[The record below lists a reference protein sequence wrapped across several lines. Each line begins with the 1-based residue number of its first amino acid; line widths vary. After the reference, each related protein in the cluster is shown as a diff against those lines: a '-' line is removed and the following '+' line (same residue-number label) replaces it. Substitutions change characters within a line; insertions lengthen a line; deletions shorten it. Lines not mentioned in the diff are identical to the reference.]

1 MFFLFTAF
9 LASGPLFRNDGARL
23 VGELGYESSI
33 AEALLGTDA
42 VTGGVHG
49 GTEDDAARWEART
62 LGIDNIN
69 VYAIVAAGLG
79 INLDG
84 HDGRVMADGF
94 PPPIVDGAVDEEL
107 ANVLFRDGVGVRA
120 KPNSPALVPDEDDD
134 EENKGNETT
143 KVDKKAA
150 AIGLVAVLLV
160 ACAGIALVRRYLRY
174 REENAAYM
182 KLGSM
187 FEPRF
192 NSGGEM
198 GDGPAMELEMPQVHA
213 PEVTPIFASLT
224 TGGPDIEKA
233 CESPAVES
241 QPREGD
247 ENA

>member
-1 MFFLFTAF
+1 M
-9 LASGPLFRNDGARL
+9 
-23 VGELGYESSI
+23 
-33 AEALLGTDA
+33 LGTDA

-62 LGIDNIN
+62 LGIDNVN

-120 KPNSPALVPDEDDD
+120 KPNQPALVPDEDEEND
-134 EENKGNETT
+134 EENETT

>member
-1 MFFLFTAF
+1 MCTAF
-9 LASGPLFRNDGARL
+9 LAAGPLFRNDGARL

-42 VTGGVHG
+42 ATGGVHG

-62 LGIDNIN
+62 LGIDNVN

-79 INLDG
+79 IDLDG

-120 KPNSPALVPDEDDD
+120 KPNSPALVPDEDED
-134 EENKGNETT
+134 EENSQGNETR

-160 ACAGIALVRRYLRY
+160 ACAGIVLVRRYLRY

-198 GDGPAMELEMPQVHA
+198 GDGPVMELEMPQVHA
-213 PEVTPIFASLT
+213 PSTPIFASLT
-224 TGGPDIEKA
+224 TGGPDIEEA
-233 CESPAVES
+233 GESPAVEP

>member
-1 MFFLFTAF
+1 M
-9 LASGPLFRNDGARL
+9 
-23 VGELGYESSI
+23 GELGYESSI

-62 LGIDNIN
+62 LGIDSVT

-79 INLDG
+79 IDLDG

-94 PPPIVDGAVDEEL
+94 PPPSVDGAVDEEL

-120 KPNSPALVPDEDDD
+120 KPNSPALVPDEDED
-134 EENKGNETT
+134 EENSQGNETR

-160 ACAGIALVRRYLRY
+160 ACAGIVLVRRYLRY

-198 GDGPAMELEMPQVHA
+198 GDGRVMELEMPQVHA

-224 TGGPDIEKA
+224 TGGPDIEEA
-233 CESPAVES
+233 AESPAVES

>member
-1 MFFLFTAF
+1 M
-9 LASGPLFRNDGARL
+9 
-23 VGELGYESSI
+23 GELGYESSI
-33 AEALLGTDA
+33 AEALLGADA

-62 LGIDNIN
+62 LGIDNVD

-94 PPPIVDGAVDEEL
+94 PPPSVDGAVDEEL

>member
-1 MFFLFTAF
+1 M
-9 LASGPLFRNDGARL
+9 
-23 VGELGYESSI
+23 
-33 AEALLGTDA
+33 
-42 VTGGVHG
+42 
-49 GTEDDAARWEART
+49 
-62 LGIDNIN
+62 
-69 VYAIVAAGLG
+69 
-79 INLDG
+79 
-84 HDGRVMADGF
+84 
-94 PPPIVDGAVDEEL
+94 
-107 ANVLFRDGVGVRA
+107 LFRDGVGVRA
-120 KPNSPALVPDEDDD
+120 KPNSPALVPDEDEEND
-134 EENKGNETT
+134 EENEAT

-160 ACAGIALVRRYLRY
+160 ACAGIALVRRYMRY

-198 GDGPAMELEMPQVHA
+198 GDGRAMELEMPQVHA

-224 TGGPDIEKA
+224 TGGPDIEEA
-233 CESPAVES
+233 AESPAVEP

>member
-1 MFFLFTAF
+1 M
-9 LASGPLFRNDGARL
+9 GRRM
-23 VGELGYESSI
+23 
-33 AEALLGTDA
+33 
-42 VTGGVHG
+42 
-49 GTEDDAARWEART
+49 DAARWEART
-62 LGIDNIN
+62 LGIDNVD

-79 INLDG
+79 IDLDG

-94 PPPIVDGAVDEEL
+94 PPPSVDGAVDEEL

-120 KPNSPALVPDEDDD
+120 KQNSPALVPDEDED
-134 EENKGNETT
+134 EENAQEENEAT

-160 ACAGIALVRRYLRY
+160 ACAGIVLVRRYLRY

-198 GDGPAMELEMPQVHA
+198 GDGRAMELEMPRGSRA
-213 PEVTPIFASLT
+213 
-224 TGGPDIEKA
+224 GGRRRYSRA
-233 CESPAVES
+233 
-241 QPREGD
+241 
-247 ENA
+247 

>member
-1 MFFLFTAF
+1 MFTAF

-33 AEALLGTDA
+33 AEALLGADA

-62 LGIDNIN
+62 LGIDNVN

-94 PPPIVDGAVDEEL
+94 PPPSVDGAVDEEL

-120 KPNSPALVPDEDDD
+120 KPNSPALVPDEDEEND
-134 EENKGNETT
+134 EENEAT

-160 ACAGIALVRRYLRY
+160 ACAGIALVRRYMRY

-198 GDGPAMELEMPQVHA
+198 GDGPVMELEMPQVHA

-224 TGGPDIEKA
+224 TGGPDIEEA
-233 CESPAVES
+233 AESPAVEPL
-241 QPREGD
+241 PREGD